1 MCEYCDIS
9 KYVCDYYG
17 EADFDLQNELAI
29 GDYTVLLMLYNSK
42 TNKFGL
48 KASGEGEAVIDINF
62 CPKCGR
68 NLSIEGWF
76 HQPDWRK
83 NMKMKPIS
91 KPVTMNNYKR
101 FDPLYKCYCPKCNK
115 ILKRNEE
122 VCTCGQEIDWSE
134 WQ

>member
-1 MCEYCDIS
+1 MYEYCDIS

-68 NLSIEGWF
+68 NL
-76 HQPDWRK
+76 
-83 NMKMKPIS
+83 
-91 KPVTMNNYKR
+91 
-101 FDPLYKCYCPKCNK
+101 
-115 ILKRNEE
+115 
-122 VCTCGQEIDWSE
+122 
-134 WQ
+134 

>member
-42 TNKFGL
+42 TNKFVL

-68 NLSIEGWF
+68 NL
-76 HQPDWRK
+76 
-83 NMKMKPIS
+83 
-91 KPVTMNNYKR
+91 
-101 FDPLYKCYCPKCNK
+101 
-115 ILKRNEE
+115 
-122 VCTCGQEIDWSE
+122 
-134 WQ
+134 

>member
-1 MCEYCDIS
+1 MAEQEGQFKDQFNKEYLQYFSEYCDIS

-68 NLSIEGWF
+68 NL
-76 HQPDWRK
+76 
-83 NMKMKPIS
+83 
-91 KPVTMNNYKR
+91 
-101 FDPLYKCYCPKCNK
+101 
-115 ILKRNEE
+115 
-122 VCTCGQEIDWSE
+122 
-134 WQ
+134 